1 MPGIQLS
8 RRSLLGSV
16 GAASIAPA
24 LPAAVGDPALQSP
37 DLPQA
42 RPAFEGR
49 LLTGPQQR
57 ISQSPARYSAAILG
71 GDLTGPLL
79 AGAVQ
84 SGRIEWTVD
93 PESQAMHISAHYSVL
108 RLDGQL
114 VEVRDRSVHPQA
126 IRPASITR
134 LNTAPEI
141 ISSGGQQETASLLVG
156 MLDASGFSS
165 GQVTLRV
172 FRVV

>member
-1 MPGIQLS
+1 M
-8 RRSLLGSV
+8 LGSV

-24 LPAAVGDPALQSP
+24 LPAAVCDPVLQSP
-37 DLPQA
+37 DLPQTE
-42 RPAFEGR
+42 PAFEGR

-71 GDLTGPLL
+71 GELSGPLL

-93 PESQAMHISAHYSVL
+93 QESQTMHISAHYAVL
-108 RLDGQL
+108 RLDGEL

-126 IRPASITR
+126 IKPASIGR

-141 ISSGGQQETASLLVG
+141 ISGGEQQEFSPLLVG
-156 MLDASGFSS
+156 LLDASGFSS
-165 GQVTLRV
+165 GKVTLRA